1 MTDKI
6 SDNANISGKF
16 DVEIWRD
23 GKQIDNFS
31 THNAI
36 TAEGK
41 THILKLLLDN
51 SEAKKNTWY
60 VGLQLANNTVDATWG
75 AGDTNQFTATGDIV
89 EDDGTIF
96 VESGRQE
103 YVDDAVE
110 GTGSGPYSIDNDT
123 TKATYTVD
131 TGQSTTVYGAF
142 LVSNSTYRNT
152 TAPLL
157 CVANFSAGKAL
168 SAGDEIKVKYTIQI
182 S

>member
-51 SEAKKNTWY
+51 SEAKKNT
-60 VGLQLANNTVDATWG
+60 
-75 AGDTNQFTATGDIV
+75 
-89 EDDGTIF
+89 
-96 VESGRQE
+96 
-103 YVDDAVE
+103 
-110 GTGSGPYSIDNDT
+110 
-123 TKATYTVD
+123 
-131 TGQSTTVYGAF
+131 
-142 LVSNSTYRNT
+142 
-152 TAPLL
+152 
-157 CVANFSAGKAL
+157 
-168 SAGDEIKVKYTIQI
+168 
-182 S
+182 